1 MTEEKVQ
8 ELRLTPS
15 QTVGPYLSLGLL
27 REDWSELVSPDHPQA
42 IRIEGTLYDG
52 AGDPVTDGLVE
63 IWQAAPSGRYD
74 HPADD
79 REDLPLE
86 EGFHGFGRSGTV
98 DEGRFSFVTLKPG
111 PVPGPEGTTQAPHIM
126 VAVFARG
133 LLKQLITRIYFEDE
147 AEANAED
154 PVLRSIADERLRE
167 TLIARKEGENRYRF
181 DIRLQGEGQTAF
193 FKLSE

>member
-1 MTEEKVQ
+1 MGRQRE

-27 REDWSELVSPDHPQA
+27 REDWTHLVPPDHPRA

-52 AGDPVTDGLVE
+52 AGEPVTDGLVE

-79 REDLPLE
+79 REELPLE
-86 EGFHGFGRSGTV
+86 EGFHGFGRSGTE
-98 DEGRFSFVTLKPG
+98 DGGRFSFVTLKPG
-111 PVPGPEGTTQAPHIM
+111 PVPGPDGATQAPHIM

-147 AEANAED
+147 PEANAED
-154 PVLRSIADERLRE
+154 PVLRSIGDERLRR
-167 TLIARKEGENRYRF
+167 TLIARREGESRYRF

-193 FKLSE
+193 FKLSP

>member
-1 MTEEKVQ
+1 MGESREA
-8 ELRLTPS
+8 LRLTPS

-27 REDWSELVSPDHPQA
+27 REDWSQLVSPDHPSA
-42 IRIEGTLYDG
+42 IRIEGILYDG

-79 REDLPLE
+79 REDLRLE

-98 DEGRFSFVTLKPG
+98 EAGRFSFVTLKPG
-111 PVPGPEGTTQAPHIM
+111 RVPHPEGAMQAPHIM

-147 AEANAED
+147 PEANAED
-154 PVLRSIADERLRE
+154 PVLRSIADERLRD
-167 TLIARKEGENRYRF
+167 TLIARREGDALYRF
-181 DIRLQGEGQTAF
+181 DIHLQGEDQTAF
-193 FKLSE
+193 FKLST